1 MVYLSVVSS
10 LYCHLNGAM
19 ETHGAVNG
27 KDTLVS
33 SLVANDGLSENDAAT
48 GATDVVRCPVI
59 EMFFVVVDRT
69 RWSAYT
75 LIRLTATDNAA
86 LANHRRK
93 ACMEVLGSLE
103 LPAEVVRSAQGA
115 LQDASAAPTEAA
127 RSSMQVLLEYKA
139 SESPSKKCECG
150 HFEGAACLTLGGMRS
165 LGIDLK
171 GGTVEVN
178 HDTVKK
184 KARKAGADETSDDK
198 SEQRET
204 SDEES
209 SGQLGVGATGAAVA
223 SQEQQ
228 LHQAPPLFPSLG
240 NVYPRR

>member
-19 ETHGAVNG
+19 ETYGVVNG

-33 SLVANDGLSENDAAT
+33 SLVADDGLSENDAAT

-59 EMFFVVVDRT
+59 EMFFVVVDKT

-139 SESPSKKCECG
+139 SENPSKKCECG
-150 HFEGAACLTLGGMRS
+150 HFEGAACLTLGGMHS

-184 KARKAGADETSDDK
+184 KSKEGMCR
-198 SEQRET
+198 
-204 SDEES
+204 
-209 SGQLGVGATGAAVA
+209 
-223 SQEQQ
+223 
-228 LHQAPPLFPSLG
+228 
-240 NVYPRR
+240 

>member
-1 MVYLSVVSS
+1 
-10 LYCHLNGAM
+10 
-19 ETHGAVNG
+19 
-27 KDTLVS
+27 
-33 SLVANDGLSENDAAT
+33 
-48 GATDVVRCPVI
+48 
-59 EMFFVVVDRT
+59 MFFVVVDKT

-93 ACMEVLGSLE
+93 ACMEVLVGSLE

-139 SESPSKKCECG
+139 SENPSKKCECG
-150 HFEGAACLTLGGMRS
+150 HFEGAACLTLGGMHS

-184 KARKAGADETSDDK
+184 KARKAGADETSDDD
-198 SEQRET
+198 SEQRKT

>member
-1 MVYLSVVSS
+1 
-10 LYCHLNGAM
+10 
-19 ETHGAVNG
+19 
-27 KDTLVS
+27 
-33 SLVANDGLSENDAAT
+33 
-48 GATDVVRCPVI
+48 
-59 EMFFVVVDRT
+59 
-69 RWSAYT
+69 
-75 LIRLTATDNAA
+75 
-86 LANHRRK
+86 
-93 ACMEVLGSLE
+93 
-103 LPAEVVRSAQGA
+103 
-115 LQDASAAPTEAA
+115 
-127 RSSMQVLLEYKA
+127 MQVLPEYKA
-139 SESPSKKCECG
+139 SENPPKKCVCG
-150 HFEGAACLTLGGMRS
+150 RFVGAACLTLGGMHS

-184 KARKAGADETSDDK
+184 KARKAGTDETSDDD
-198 SEQRET
+198 SEQRKT